1 MPPILEADNL
11 VKKYGEPAAV
21 AGISFEVEEGE
32 VFGLLG
38 PNGAGKTTTISML
51 TGVLEPTSGTARIGG
66 HDILEEPTE
75 VKRINGL
82 VPQDLALYPTLSART
97 NLQFFGRIYGLRGK
111 ELRERVDDVLEVV
124 ALTDRADEP
133 IEKYSGGMK
142 RRVNIAAGLVHQ
154 PRLLFLD
161 EPTVGVDPQSRNH
174 IFESVQRLNRERR
187 MSIIYTS
194 HYMEEVELLC
204 NRVAIVDQGRI
215 IALDT
220 IRNLIAM
227 LGGGVIQLGLE
238 RLDDEH
244 AGGHPGAAGRQR
256 AVRSWR
262 RRRRPTARRRGAGH
276 CGPTPTARAGAGQD
290 RDASGART
298 RSSRSSATSTSGT
311 SPSPR
316 SRSSSPTSRASSSIS
331 PARSC
336 ASSGKAVSTPMLS
349 IAWKDLLILFKDRNA
364 LVGAFLLPIVFI
376 VVYLGVS
383 GLSGGGWRG

>member
-1 MPPILEADNL
+1 MPAILEADNL
-11 VKKYGEPAAV
+11 VKTYGNHVAV
-21 AGISFEVEEGE
+21 DGVSFAVEEGE

-66 HDILEEPTE
+66 HDIRAEATE

-82 VPQDLALYPTLSART
+82 VPQDLALYPTLSARA
-97 NLQFFGRIYGLRGK
+97 NLQFFGRIYGLRGR
-111 ELRERVDDVLEVV
+111 ELRERVDDVLEIV
-124 ALTDRADEP
+124 ALTDRADDP

-174 IFESVQRLNRERR
+174 IFESVQRLNRDRQ

-227 LGGGVIQLGLE
+227 LGGGVIQIGLGLC
-238 RLDDEH
+238 DDELLAAIRALPAVVGAVLVAPPAGADMPDGEVTARPAA
-244 AGGHPGAAGRQR
+244 AGGESAAGPLS
-256 AVRSWR
+256 APPPAAGPVLVKIE
-262 RRRRPTARRRGAGH
+262 ARRS
-276 CGPTPTARAGAGQD
+276 QD
-290 RDASGART
+290 
-298 RSSRSSATSTSGT
+298 
-311 SPSPR
+311 
-316 SRSSSPTSRASSSIS
+316 
-331 PARSC
+331 
-336 ASSGKAVSTPMLS
+336 
-349 IAWKDLLILFKDRNA
+349 A
-364 LVGAFLLPIVFI
+364 LVQVIGYLNERDIAFTSIQIFEPNLESVF
-376 VVYLGVS
+376 LHLTGKK
-383 GLSGGGWRG
+383 LRE

>member
-1 MPPILEADNL
+1 MPAILEADSL
-11 VKKYGEPAAV
+11 VKTYGNHVAV
-21 AGISFEVEEGE
+21 DGVSFAVEEGE

-66 HDILEEPTE
+66 HDILAEPTE

-82 VPQDLALYPTLSART
+82 VPQDLALYPTLSARA

-111 ELRERVDDVLEVV
+111 ALRERVDDVLEIV
-124 ALTDRADEP
+124 ALADRADEA

-174 IFESVQRLNRERR
+174 IFESVQRLNRDRR

-227 LGGGVIQLGLE
+227 LGGGVIQIGLGRCDEEMLATI
-238 RLDDEH
+238 RALPAVVSAVLVASPIPASRPDDGTP
-244 AGGHPGAAGRQR
+244 AGQPAAGSTASAAPAAAPETPPSGPVLVKIETR
-256 AVRSWR
+256 RS
-262 RRRRPTARRRGAGH
+262 
-276 CGPTPTARAGAGQD
+276 QD
-290 RDASGART
+290 
-298 RSSRSSATSTSGT
+298 
-311 SPSPR
+311 
-316 SRSSSPTSRASSSIS
+316 
-331 PARSC
+331 
-336 ASSGKAVSTPMLS
+336 
-349 IAWKDLLILFKDRNA
+349 A
-364 LVGAFLLPIVFI
+364 LVQVIGYLNERDLAFTSVEIFEPNLESVF
-376 VVYLGVS
+376 LHLTGKK
-383 GLSGGGWRG
+383 LRE